1 MTRIR
6 TWVTAATTQGPN
18 HKTITAICFMIFN
31 VEIYPKVIMK
41 GVKSKKKSNL
51 KESSQKNRDLTLKK
65 MSVND
70 SFIYDA

>member
-1 MTRIR
+1 
-6 TWVTAATTQGPN
+6 
-18 HKTITAICFMIFN
+18 
-31 VEIYPKVIMK
+31 MK
-41 GVKSKKKSNL
+41 GVKSKKSNQ